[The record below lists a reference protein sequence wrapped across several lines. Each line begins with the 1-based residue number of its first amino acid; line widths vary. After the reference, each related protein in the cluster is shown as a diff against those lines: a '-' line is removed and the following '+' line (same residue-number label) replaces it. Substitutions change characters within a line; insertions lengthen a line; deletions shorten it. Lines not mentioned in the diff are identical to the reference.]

1 MKKIL
6 FIVILFFTFNIV
18 AQRSRGGGGGR
29 QKGQNPELNQT
40 KEVKKLSAKEIAG
53 IFYYDVDEVIKKVK
67 IKDDD
72 KKYSVTK
79 ALRNYN
85 FKVKEILFLNAEKF
99 TDLDLLMNTMSNE
112 RDSESNKNIREKV
125 REVTRPIKE
134 NVHEHEKELNEI
146 LRGVLSEKQ
155 DKKWLKYQKSII
167 ESLQPK
173 KAENNNQN
181 SRPSR
186 GSGMRRQ

>member
-1 MKKIL
+1 MKNLL
-6 FIVILFFTFNIV
+6 FV
-18 AQRSRGGGGGR
+18 AMLLVSVQFSAQHSGGRRGGASGQG
-29 QKGQNPELNQT
+29 QGQNPELNQT

-85 FKVKEILFLNAEKF
+85 FKVKEILFLNATKF
-99 TDLDLLMNTMSNE
+99 TDLDLLMNSMSKE
-112 RDSESNKNIREKV
+112 RDSESSKNIREKV
-125 REVTRPIKE
+125 KEVTGPIKVK
-134 NVHEHEKELNEI
+134 VHEHEKELNEI

-155 DKKWLKYQKSII
+155 NKKSTT
-167 ESLQPK
+167 
-173 KAENNNQN
+173 
-181 SRPSR
+181 
-186 GSGMRRQ
+186 